1 MPDDKC
7 QLGHLLPFLAKLHQ
21 RRLSASR
28 VQEFCHPDKHLAILL
43 ADSTVHS
50 GDRICKALSAHS
62 ANSSSTL
69 RGVRSAA
76 AAHVEATIMLLLGC
90 GGGGLDLSM
99 LLGDEGGM
107 LLLVLGMRL
116 SRVVL
121 LLLVLLL
128 LLLLVLQPRGIS
140 LRVLMLM
147 REDVLAL
154 RL

>member
-1 MPDDKC
+1 
-7 QLGHLLPFLAKLHQ
+7 
-21 RRLSASR
+21 
-28 VQEFCHPDKHLAILL
+28 
-43 ADSTVHS
+43 
-50 GDRICKALSAHS
+50 
-62 ANSSSTL
+62 
-69 RGVRSAA
+69 
-76 AAHVEATIMLLLGC
+76 MLLLGC